1 MQLWRRSKRELR
13 VLGEYGLDKWVLQH
27 YAQFSQS
34 TLLIYFAQ
42 LYDATVLEALDHHL

>member
-13 VLGEYGLDKWVLQH
+13 VLGEYGLQNWVLQR

-42 LYDATVLEALDHHL
+42 LCDTSVLEALDHHL